1 MYLGSGLRAAG
12 KGERGGKRK
21 ELFRGVHLEE
31 AGQGCEIPAACA
43 ATKTHALRMIENI
56 VCS

>member
-21 ELFRGVHLEE
+21 ELFHGVHLEE
-31 AGQGCEIPAACA
+31 AGSG
-43 ATKTHALRMIENI
+43 L
-56 VCS
+56 